1 MRLPA
6 VRTVLAF
13 TALAGLAVLAGCDGD
28 ARLSGASR
36 EGPLLVIGVDGAE
49 WSVLEPLLDAGE
61 LPTFSRLI
69 ESGASGRLHSFDPR
83 ETSPVIW
90 TTIATGLA
98 PEDHGITHYLTSA
111 EWRAG
116 AFWDIC
122 GDAGQ
127 TVGVVA
133 WLVTSP
139 AWPVNGF
146 MVSEAVRNPRQLV
159 QSGAEVYPPEILEL
173 VAAHARPPDSATVA
187 EMSRFVNTSGEL
199 GLESLEG
206 NNGHILSKAL
216 SGDETAVDVT
226 LALLDS
232 EGIPDLTC
240 VYLRGVD
247 EVCHAFWLY
256 MDAES
261 RPAFSQEGERSESL
275 VGYAEAF
282 GGLVEEYYRYTDE
295 KIARILE
302 RYPDDTT
309 VLICSDHGF
318 RGPGDFGDGPK
329 RMLLQQHGLEGVVIL
344 NGPGIAPGSTIEGA
358 TVYDIAPTVL
368 ALAGRPV
375 GRDMSGRVPVEAFE
389 NAPVISFVESHGGG
403 RSSRE
408 GPVVVDDATREQVRE
423 RLRSL
428 GYIE

>member
-1 MRLPA
+1 MRSLA
-6 VRTVLAF
+6 VRTTLAF
-13 TALAGLAVLAGCDGD
+13 AALAALAVLASCEQGAGWN
-28 ARLSGASR
+28 AASR

-49 WSVLEPLLDAGE
+49 WSVLEPLLEAGE
-61 LPTFSRLI
+61 LPTLSRLI
-69 ESGASGRLHSFDPR
+69 ETGASGRLRSFDPR
-83 ETSPVIW
+83 QASPVIW

-127 TVGVVA
+127 SVGVVA

-159 QSGAEVYPPEILEL
+159 RSGTEVYPPEVLEL
-173 VAAHARPPDSATVA
+173 VAANARPPDSATVA
-187 EMSRFVNTSGEL
+187 EMARFVNTSGDL
-199 GLESLEG
+199 GLESLECS
-206 NNGHILSKAL
+206 NGDILSKAL

-226 LALLDS
+226 LALLES
-232 EGIPDLTC
+232 EGVRDLTC

-256 MDAES
+256 MDAAS
-261 RPAFSQEGERSESL
+261 RPAFKQQNERSESL
-275 VGYAEAF
+275 AQYAEAL
-282 GGLVEEYYRYTDE
+282 GGLVDEYYRYTDE
-295 KIARILE
+295 QIGRILE

-344 NGPGIAPGSTIEGA
+344 NGPRFAPGTTIEGA

-368 ALAGRPV
+368 AFAGRPI
-375 GRDMSGRVPVEAFE
+375 GRDMPGRVLVEAFID
-389 NAPVISFVESHGGG
+389 APEVTFVESHGGG
-403 RSSRE
+403 RSTRD
-408 GPVVVDDATREQVRE
+408 GPVVIDETTREQIRE

-428 GYIE
+428 GYIQ